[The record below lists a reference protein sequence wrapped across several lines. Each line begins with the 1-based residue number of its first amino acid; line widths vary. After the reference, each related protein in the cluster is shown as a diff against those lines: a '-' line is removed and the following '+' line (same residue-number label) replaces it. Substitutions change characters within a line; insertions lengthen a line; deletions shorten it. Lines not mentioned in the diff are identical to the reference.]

1 MVIIVK
7 QRIEP
12 LTSVAPPLA
21 ALIGSGVVGTF
32 TNPDDPNNLDPFSIP
47 PTKAIEVVCDD
58 DKAGYAKAGFYA
70 AGFTVQTATGATHD
84 PGTNDPVTL
93 TVTPSKEYSL
103 KDYPMG
109 IGQCAIIA
117 AKALCGAFVTRPI
130 GSNGDSYIGD
140 DPDKSIQ
147 VSCNRADIPRVKGGF
162 YAAHCQLRRQPAGNI

>member
-12 LTSVAPPLA
+12 LTSVAPPIA
-21 ALIGSGVVGTF
+21 ALVGSGVVGTF
-32 TNPDDPNNLDPFSIP
+32 TNPDDPNNPDPFSIP

-58 DKAGYAKAGFYA
+58 KKAGYAKAGFYA

-93 TVTPSKEYSL
+93 TVTPSKEDSL

-109 IGQCAIIA
+109 IGQCAVIA

-130 GSNGDSYIGD
+130 GSNSDS
-140 DPDKSIQ
+140 
-147 VSCNRADIPRVKGGF
+147 
-162 YAAHCQLRRQPAGNI
+162 